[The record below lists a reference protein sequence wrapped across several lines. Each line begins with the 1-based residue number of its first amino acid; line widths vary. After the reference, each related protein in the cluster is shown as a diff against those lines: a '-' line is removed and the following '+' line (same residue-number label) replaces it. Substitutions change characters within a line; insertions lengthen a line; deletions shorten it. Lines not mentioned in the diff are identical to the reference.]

1 MGKKVFISHS
11 SKDSAYAVTFTEL
24 LKNFGFQ
31 EKDIFCSSDYPTG
44 VNYGERI
51 FERLKSELLDGP
63 VMIYLLS
70 KNYYESVIC
79 LNEMGASWMMSED
92 HYPITLPKFD
102 VNDIEGAISQDRLS
116 LVAGEEFQETDL
128 FRLIR
133 EVSSSA
139 KIDWPEY
146 VELSPIEYIKPIHK
160 KLNDVFLESESLL
173 PIEDVEDGWFE
184 TVLGERR
191 EVLGEIKDRAC
202 CFELPKTILPKH
214 LKVNDEETEKRQF
227 LFIWNTQGE
236 FESGEKVRF
245 HLKDSKQKIFND
257 IGLCRNIYVHSIK
270 KAEQ

>member
-11 SKDSAYAVTFTEL
+11 SKDSVYAINFVEL

-31 EKDIFCSSDYPTG
+31 DKDIFCSSDYSTG

-51 FERLKSELLDGP
+51 FKRLKSELLDGP
-63 VMIYLLS
+63 IMIYLLS

-102 VNDIEGAISQDRLS
+102 VKDIEGAISQDRLS
-116 LVAGEEFQETDL
+116 LVAGDRFQVNDL

-139 KIDWPEY
+139 DIKWPEP
-146 VELSPIEYIKPIHK
+146 VELSAIEYVKPIQER
-160 KLNDVFLESESLL
+160 LNEVFSESESLC
-173 PIEDVEDGWFE
+173 PVEDEWFE

-191 EVLGEIKDRAC
+191 DVLGKYKDKAS

-214 LKVNDEETEKRQF
+214 LNVNDEETERRQF
-227 LFIWNTQGE
+227 LFIWNNQGE
-236 FESGEKVRF
+236 FESGERVRF
-245 HLKDSKQKIFND
+245 HLKDSTQKQFPD
-257 IGLCRNIYVHSIK
+257 IGLCRNIYVNFINK
-270 KAEQ
+270 LDE